1 MIFLRNSPQKMHSIT
16 LAGCICYTAQVYSF
30 PGFYSLIRELLPP
43 MQEIMQF
50 VSRHPVLCLA
60 WIVLLGA
67 VLFMTFKSLASKVKV
82 ITRGEATRLI
92 NKEDAVVVDLRQRD
106 DFRKGHIAGSVNLLP
121 TEIKANNV
129 GELEKH
135 KSKPVIV
142 VDGSGMQA
150 QEPAN
155 ALIKAGFEQVFV
167 LKEGIAG
174 WSGENLPL
182 VRGK

>member
-1 MIFLRNSPQKMHSIT
+1 
-16 LAGCICYTAQVYSF
+16 
-30 PGFYSLIRELLPP
+30 

-50 VSRHPVLCLA
+50 IGRHPILSLA
-60 WIVLLGA
+60 WVGLFAA
-67 VLFMTFKSLASKVKV
+67 VLFMTFKGLTSKVKV

-92 NKEDAVVVDLRQRD
+92 NKEDAVVVDVRSRD
-106 DFRKGHIAGSVNLLP
+106 DYRKGHIANSLNVLP
-121 TEIKANNV
+121 ADIKSGNF

-135 KSKPVIV
+135 KSQPVIV
-142 VDGSGMQA
+142 VCGNGVSSQDST
-150 QEPAN
+150 
-155 ALIKAGFEQVFV
+155 ALLTKAGFEKVTL

>member
-1 MIFLRNSPQKMHSIT
+1 MPQGTGILLSWFFSHLVGSCNPPCKKLCNSSAVT
-16 LAGCICYTAQVYSF
+16 
-30 PGFYSLIRELLPP
+30 
-43 MQEIMQF
+43 
-50 VSRHPVLCLA
+50 PVLSIA
-60 WIVLLGA
+60 WIALLGA
-67 VLFMTFKSLASKVKV
+67 VVFTTFKGLMSKVKV

-106 DFRKGHIAGSVNLLP
+106 DFRKGHIAGAINLLP
-121 TEIKANNV
+121 SDIKANNV

-135 KSKPVIV
+135 KSQPIIV

-150 QEPAN
+150 QEPAS
-155 ALIKAGFEQVFV
+155 ALNKAGFEKVFV

>member
-1 MIFLRNSPQKMHSIT
+1 M
-16 LAGCICYTAQVYSF
+16 QVYSF
-30 PGFYSLIRELLPP
+30 HGFSHLVGSCNPHARNYAIHQPS
-43 MQEIMQF
+43 
-50 VSRHPVLCLA
+50 PVLSIA
-60 WIVLLGA
+60 WVALLVA
-67 VLFMTFKSLASKVKV
+67 VLFTTFKGLMSKVKV

-106 DFRKGHIAGSVNLLP
+106 DFRKGHIAGSINLLP
-121 TEIKANNV
+121 SDIKANNV

-135 KSKPVIV
+135 KAQPIIV

-150 QEPAN
+150 QEPAS
-155 ALIKAGFEQVFV
+155 ALNKAGFEKVFV

>member
-1 MIFLRNSPQKMHSIT
+1 
-16 LAGCICYTAQVYSF
+16 
-30 PGFYSLIRELLPP
+30 

-50 VSRHPVLCLA
+50 VSRHPVLSIA
-60 WIVLLGA
+60 WIGLLAA
-67 VLFMTFKSLASKVKV
+67 VLFTTFKSLTSKIKV

-106 DFRKGHIAGSVNLLP
+106 DFRKGHIAGAINLLP
-121 TEIKANNV
+121 AEIKANNV

-135 KSKPVIV
+135 KAL
-142 VDGSGMQA
+142 A
-150 QEPAN
+150 QDIENDEDWGPESAS
-155 ALIKAGFEQVFV
+155 LLHKAGFENVSV
-167 LKEGIAG
+167 LKEGISG

>member
-1 MIFLRNSPQKMHSIT
+1 
-16 LAGCICYTAQVYSF
+16 
-30 PGFYSLIRELLPP
+30 

-50 VSRHPVLCLA
+50 VSRHPILSIAWVGLLA
-60 WIVLLGA
+60 A
-67 VLFMTFKSLASKVKV
+67 VLFTTFKGLTSKIKV

-106 DFRKGHIAGSVNLLP
+106 DFRKGHIAGSVNVLP
-121 TEIKANNV
+121 AEIKANNL

-135 KSKPVIV
+135 KDKPIIV
-142 VDGSGMQA
+142 VDGSGMKA
-150 QEPAN
+150 QDPATTLN
-155 ALIKAGFEQVFV
+155 KAGFERVYV
-167 LKEGIAG
+167 LKEGVAG

>member
-1 MIFLRNSPQKMHSIT
+1 
-16 LAGCICYTAQVYSF
+16 
-30 PGFYSLIRELLPP
+30 

-50 VSRHPVLCLA
+50 IGRHPILSLA
-60 WIVLLGA
+60 WVGLFAA
-67 VLFMTFKSLASKVKV
+67 VLFMTFKGLTSKVKV

-92 NKEDAVVVDLRQRD
+92 NKEDAVVVDVRSRD
-106 DFRKGHIAGSVNLLP
+106 DYRKGHIANSLNVLP
-121 TEIKANNV
+121 ADIKNGNF

-135 KSKPVIV
+135 KAQPVIV
-142 VDGSGMQA
+142 VCGNGISS
-150 QEPAN
+150 QESA
-155 ALIKAGFEQVFV
+155 ALLTKAGFEKVTL

>member
-1 MIFLRNSPQKMHSIT
+1 
-16 LAGCICYTAQVYSF
+16 
-30 PGFYSLIRELLPP
+30 

-50 VSRHPVLCLA
+50 VSRHPILCIG
-60 WIVLLGA
+60 WVVLLVA
-67 VLFMTFKSLASKVKV
+67 VVFTTLKGLTSKVKV

-121 TEIKANNV
+121 AEIKANNV
-129 GELEKH
+129 GELDKH
-135 KSKPVIV
+135 KSKPIIV

-150 QEPAN
+150 QEPAS
-155 ALIKAGFEQVFV
+155 ALIKAGFEQVYV
-167 LKEGIAG
+167 LKDGVAG